1 MTQSSFY
8 DKSSSLRAIL
18 KYFFLQFPYV
28 VFFLMRVTHC
38 ELWKLEENLM
48 TEFYIKLIN
57 S

>member
-8 DKSSSLRAIL
+8 DKSSSLRAIF

-48 TEFYIKLIN
+48 TEFDIKLIN